1 MNQLRYSVFT
11 LGGLASFA
19 AAAIGIAIY
28 ASHPGSNFYI
38 IGWDEL
44 EHRAFADL
52 LLHGGTGSFVQN
64 ALQGEALTGS
74 AAWGTGLVIAICTY
88 LFGSDLSYIGLKW
101 VLHVLATV
109 LLYTLVKKYR
119 GERVAGYAAFF
130 FLIYPPLL
138 VYEAS
143 FLKDDLVASLV
154 VITAATIDRKR
165 YLMVIPLLL
174 LTIVIRANAVL
185 FPIILLAYLRRARL
199 RYVMLFS
206 AIAIAAV
213 VATISGGYFL
223 KLETVLR
230 LPVTTILFY
239 AGKYLLGP
247 LPTNILSYDTEDV
260 VIFPWY
266 TLSFLGIIVG
276 FFLPGFYSSIRANWR
291 WILLLLAA
299 CLGPYLPYVNEA
311 DIVGPRQFAVV
322 GWLFFLMF
330 YERLLNYG
338 FRLEPGRTSEVAW
351 AAHT

>member
-1 MNQLRYSVFT
+1 
-11 LGGLASFA
+11 
-19 AAAIGIAIY
+19 
-28 ASHPGSNFYI
+28 
-38 IGWDEL
+38 
-44 EHRAFADL
+44 
-52 LLHGGTGSFVQN
+52 
-64 ALQGEALTGS
+64 
-74 AAWGTGLVIAICTY
+74 
-88 LFGSDLSYIGLKW
+88 
-101 VLHVLATV
+101 
-109 LLYTLVKKYR
+109 
-119 GERVAGYAAFF
+119 
-130 FLIYPPLL
+130 
-138 VYEAS
+138 
-143 FLKDDLVASLV
+143 
-154 VITAATIDRKR
+154 
-165 YLMVIPLLL
+165 
-174 LTIVIRANAVL
+174 
-185 FPIILLAYLRRARL
+185 
-199 RYVMLFS
+199 
-206 AIAIAAV
+206 
-213 VATISGGYFL
+213 
-223 KLETVLR
+223 LETVLR